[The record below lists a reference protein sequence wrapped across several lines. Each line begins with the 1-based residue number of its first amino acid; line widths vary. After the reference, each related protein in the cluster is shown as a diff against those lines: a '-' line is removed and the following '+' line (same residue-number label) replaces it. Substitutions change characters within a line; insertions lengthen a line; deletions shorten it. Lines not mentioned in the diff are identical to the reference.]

1 MMEEAADDTNGDS
14 TFEFVAVKDAAM
26 HSDTPEGKPDESN
39 VASAERTQPPQ
50 PSSPS
55 SPPVATTVPATFQ
68 PAMPPQTVTQSQAP
82 LRPVAPSFQPMAPSF
97 QPGPSPSYASS
108 GPMPG
113 PPPPPTAT
121 SAAAT
126 RGGTPLSA
134 RYVPPYQPPSQPS
147 YQPPPP
153 PQGAGA
159 QHPMGPPPP
168 QQYYTSQPSYSS
180 YSGSGDQSFAVSLP
194 TDYDSATMMRP
205 SSTSGNDGVW
215 GWLKGN
221 DFLSKVAEKA
231 KNSVDS
237 MITTLDPGMKEFI
250 YSGGDID
257 VLVASDDDVR
267 VIGPIRESFQKVFG
281 RATVTGITMPPS
293 NMAPQPVGF
302 AAGLKAAEDKITSLQ
317 QTGRVS
323 VSQPTIAVESF
334 IVELTPD
341 SWFDVHCLVLK
352 DDANGLSLHT
362 FGQATPVPAEFIAEI
377 QDRTPADYPLRW
389 CGLAVTVGEVAGPR
403 LLVPQ
408 CEWRAVLGGVSD
420 TQLISSAACALAS
433 MYRRAL
439 RR

>member
-26 HSDTPEGKPDESN
+26 HSDTPESKPDDCN
-39 VASAERTQPPQ
+39 VASTERAQPQ
-50 PSSPS
+50 QS
-55 SPPVATTVPATFQ
+55 SPPVVTTVPATFQ
-68 PAMPPQTVTQSQAP
+68 PTMPPQTVTQSQAP
-82 LRPVAPSFQPMAPSF
+82 LRPVVPPF
-97 QPGPSPSYASS
+97 QPGPFPSYASS
-108 GPMPG
+108 GPPMPG
-113 PPPPPTAT
+113 PPPPPAGTAT
-121 SAAAT
+121 AAAV
-126 RGGTPLSA
+126 RGTPLTA
-134 RYVPPYQPPSQPS
+134 RYVPPYQPPPV
-147 YQPPPP
+147 
-153 PQGAGA
+153 GGA
-159 QHPMGPPPP
+159 QHPVGPPP

-194 TDYDSATMMRP
+194 TDYDSAMMRP
-205 SSTSGNDGVW
+205 SSSSGNDGVW
-215 GWLKGN
+215 GWFKGN

-323 VSQPTIAVESF
+323 ASQPTIAVESF

-341 SWFDVHCLVLK
+341 SWFDMHCLVLK
-352 DDANGLSLHT
+352 DDSNGLSLHT

-439 RR
+439 HR

>member
-26 HSDTPEGKPDESN
+26 HSDTPEAKPEDSN
-39 VASAERTQPPQ
+39 VASAERTQQ
-50 PSSPS
+50 QQQQQSSPS
-55 SPPVATTVPATFQ
+55 SPPVVTTVPATFQ
-68 PAMPPQTVTQSQAP
+68 PTMPPQTVTQSQAP
-82 LRPVAPSFQPMAPSF
+82 LRPVATSFQPMAPSF
-97 QPGPSPSYASS
+97 QPGPSPSYAPSN
-108 GPMPG
+108 PMPG
-113 PPPPPTAT
+113 PPPPPPVGTAT
-121 SAAAT
+121 AASVGA
-126 RGGTPLSA
+126 PLPA
-134 RYVPPYQPPSQPS
+134 RYASPYQPPLQPS
-147 YQPPPP
+147 YQLPPP
-153 PQGAGA
+153 PQVGGA
-159 QHPMGPPPP
+159 QHSMPPPP
-168 QQYYTSQPSYSS
+168 QH
-180 YSGSGDQSFAVSLP
+180 GSGDQSYAVSLP
-194 TDYDSATMMRP
+194 TDYDNTMMR
-205 SSTSGNDGVW
+205 SSSSSGNDGVW
-215 GWLKGN
+215 GWFKGN
-221 DFLSKVAEKA
+221 DFLNKVAEKA

-323 VSQPTIAVESF
+323 ASQPTIAVESF

-341 SWFDVHCLVLK
+341 SWFDMHCLVLK
-352 DDANGLSLHT
+352 DDANGLFLHT

-420 TQLISSAACALAS
+420 AQLVSSAACALAS